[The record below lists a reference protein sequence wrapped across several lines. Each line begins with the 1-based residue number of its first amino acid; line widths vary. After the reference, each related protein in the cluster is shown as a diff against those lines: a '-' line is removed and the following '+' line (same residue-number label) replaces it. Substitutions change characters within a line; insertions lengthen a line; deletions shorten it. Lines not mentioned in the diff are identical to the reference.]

1 MHLTEE
7 LKAKLKTRNP
17 ELLTILF
24 NDLNPYLL
32 RVLSSKSIYGDA
44 ADDLICET
52 WVTFLE
58 KIDSFEGRSSVKT
71 YLTGVL
77 FLKVKEHF
85 RAQKKLQPEEDLSTF
100 LDDQFTPDGWWKT
113 RPEDPSD
120 IFHKKEISDLISKCM
135 EGLSDSQR
143 EAFTLKEIENES
155 TDDICKLLNINIS
168 NLGVLVFRAKDKLK
182 KCLKGNFLNFKAN

>member
-1 MHLTEE
+1 MHLNDE
-7 LKAKLKTRNP
+7 LKAELKLRNP
-17 ELLTILF
+17 ELLTVLF

-32 RVLSSKSIYGDA
+32 RVLSAKGIYGNH
-44 ADDLICET
+44 ADDIICET

-58 KIDSFEGRSSVKT
+58 KIDAFEGRSSVKT
-71 YLTGVL
+71 YLTGIL
-77 FLKVKEHF
+77 FLKMKEQF
-85 RAQKKLQPEEDLSTF
+85 RVQKKWQPEEDLSQF
-100 LDDQFTPDGWWKT
+100 LDDQFTESGMWKI

-120 IFHKKEISDLISKCM
+120 IFHKKEISDLINKCM

-155 TDDICKLLNINIS
+155 TDEICKILNINIS

-182 KCLKGNFLNFKAN
+182 KCLKGNHLNFGGN